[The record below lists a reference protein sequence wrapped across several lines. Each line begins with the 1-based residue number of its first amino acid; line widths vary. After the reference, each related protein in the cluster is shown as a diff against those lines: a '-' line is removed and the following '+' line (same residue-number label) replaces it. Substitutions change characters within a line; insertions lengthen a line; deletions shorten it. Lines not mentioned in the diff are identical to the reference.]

1 MRKVGGSSVS
11 LRPILSAII
20 SGFRLSKGKKI
31 KSAIPKK
38 VKAKV
43 KRQVTKAKPIGPVR
57 KARPAIKAIKKMTA
71 KTVKTVK
78 TAKTVK
84 TVKTAKMKGG
94 AQADFFE

>member
-31 KSAIPKK
+31 KSTTPKK
-38 VKAKV
+38 VKAKPV
-43 KRQVTKAKPIGPVR
+43 RPVR

-71 KTVKTVK
+71 KT
-78 TAKTVK
+78 AKTVK
-84 TVKTAKMKGG
+84 TVKTVKMKMKMKGG